1 MQRVGLPVC
10 TIDATPS
17 RKSHLNLGGLL
28 QSAIFTTF
36 LDQYPKKVVNR
47 LHQSFRSLMMMVLGF
62 VFMAQDLSVHFVRQ
76 VVECGIQVSMG
87 TFAK

>member
-1 MQRVGLPVC
+1 MQRVGFASVHH
-10 TIDATPS
+10 
-17 RKSHLNLGGLL
+17 RRY
-28 QSAIFTTF
+28 AIKKKPPKLRWLVTERHFYHF
-36 LDQYPKKVVNR
+36 FGPIPKKVVNR

-76 VVECGIQVSMG
+76 IVERGIQVSMG